1 MSLTM
6 GERIRIVLK
15 RKNMTLSDLA
25 EGLKMSRQN
34 LNTKMKRDNFSQSD
48 LNEIAEVLNVKYKS
62 YFELEDG
69 TKI

>member
-25 EGLKMSRQN
+25 EELKMSRQN

-69 TKI
+69 TEI